1 MGQEIDQNHFT
12 EDDFKIFN
20 EKLETETT
28 YLEQLFTQH
37 KLSQVGPVAGFEIEA
52 WLIDSKG
59 KPAPKNQIFLDKLN
73 DPMVVHELSLF
84 NIELNI
90 QPENLQGNVFSIMQK
105 SLQQSWQQCQLTAK
119 EIDSDILMI
128 GILPSVRDSDLTLMN
143 MTKSNR
149 YKALNEQVLKL
160 RNGVPLHLD
169 IHGREQLKADH
180 FDVMLESAATS
191 FQIHLQTPLTQATE
205 MFNRALLLSA
215 PMVAVSANSPYLF
228 GCELWDETR
237 IPLFEQAVEC
247 GELAHR
253 RVNFGDHY
261 VSGSLFE
268 TFKENLEDYPVLVPN
283 LLTKAT
289 DEMAHLRFHNGT
301 IWRWN
306 RPLLG
311 FDQDGTP
318 HLRIEH
324 RVVPAGPTIV
334 DSIAN
339 AAFFYGMIYGLPY
352 DEALGKLP
360 FPLARENFYHCAKNG
375 LHALVDWPGIDLNRI
390 RDILLKRFIPLARKG
405 LTDLEINNADINKYM
420 GIIEKRVESGQN
432 GAEWQRSFVSRHG
445 RDMEALTRRYLHHQN
460 TGLPVAEWEI

>member
-1 MGQEIDQNHFT
+1 MGQEIEQNHFT
-12 EDDFKIFN
+12 DDDFKVFN
-20 EKLETETT
+20 KKLEAETV
-28 YLEQLFTQH
+28 YLEQLFAQN

-52 WLIDSKG
+52 WLINNKG
-59 KPAPKNQIFLDKLN
+59 EPAPKNQIFLDKLN

-90 QPENLQGNVFSIMQK
+90 QPEKLQGDVFSNMQRA
-105 SLQQSWQQCQLTAK
+105 LQNSWQKCQAAAK
-119 EIDSDILMI
+119 EIDTDILMI
-128 GILPSVRDSDLTLMN
+128 GILPSIRDSDLTLLN

-205 MFNRALLLSA
+205 MFNRSLLLSA

-253 RVNFGDHY
+253 RVSFGDHY
-261 VSGSLFE
+261 ATDSLFE
-268 TFKENLEDYPVLVPN
+268 NFKENLDAYPVLVPN
-283 LLTKAT
+283 LLPKDI
-289 DEMAHLRFHNGT
+289 DEMAHLRLHNGT

-311 FDQDGTP
+311 KDDDGTP

-339 AAFFYGMIYGLPY
+339 AAFFYGMMYGLPN
-352 DEALGKLP
+352 DVALSKLP
-360 FPLARENFYHCAKNG
+360 FPLARENFYHCAKDG
-375 LHALVDWPGIDLNRI
+375 LHALVDWPGLDISSI
-390 RDILLKRFIPLARKG
+390 REILLKRFIPLARKG
-405 LTDLEINNADINKYM
+405 LTELGINNADINKYM
-420 GIIEKRVESGQN
+420 GIIEKRVVSGQN
-432 GAEWQRSFVSRHG
+432 GAEWQRLFVAKYG
-445 RDMEALTRRYLHHQN
+445 RDMTALTLRYLHHQN

>member
-1 MGQEIDQNHFT
+1 MGQEIAQNHFT
-12 EDDFKIFN
+12 DDDFRVFN
-20 EKLETETT
+20 EKLESETA
-28 YLEQLFTQH
+28 YLEQLFKQQ
-37 KLSQVGPVAGFEIEA
+37 KLSQQGPVAGFEIEA
-52 WLIDSKG
+52 WLINNKG
-59 KPAPKNQIFLDKLN
+59 EPVPKNQIFLDELN

-90 QPENLQGNVFSIMQK
+90 QQEKLQDSVFSSMQE
-105 SLQQSWQQCQLTAK
+105 SLQNNWDKCRATAK
-119 EIDSDILMI
+119 NLDAEILMI
-128 GILPSVRDSDLTLMN
+128 GILPSIRDSDLTLLN

-149 YKALNEQVLKL
+149 YRALNEQVLKL

-169 IHGREQLKADH
+169 IHGHEKLKADH

-191 FQIHLQTPLTQATE
+191 FQLHLQTPLSQAAD
-205 MFNRALLLSA
+205 MFNRSLLLSA

-253 RVNFGDHY
+253 RVTFGDHY
-261 VSGSLFE
+261 AKESLFE
-268 TFKENLEDYPVLVPN
+268 HFQENLDSYPVLVPN
-283 LLTKAT
+283 LLPKNI

-311 FDQDGTP
+311 FDDDGTP

-324 RVVPAGPTIV
+324 RVVPAGPTVV

-339 AAFFYGMIYGLPY
+339 AAFFYGMMYGLPH
-352 DEALGKLP
+352 DEALSKLP
-360 FPLARENFYHCAKNG
+360 FPLARENFYHCAKDG
-375 LHALVDWPGIDLNRI
+375 LHALVDWPGIEMSSI
-390 RDILLKRFIPLARKG
+390 RDIILKRFIPLARTG
-405 LTDLEINNADINKYM
+405 LTELGINSTDIDKYM
-420 GIIEKRVESGQN
+420 GIIEQRVVSGQN
-432 GAEWQRSFVSRHG
+432 GAEWQRLFVTKNG
-445 RDMEALTRRYLHHQN
+445 RDMKALTLRYLHHQN
-460 TGLPVAEWEI
+460 SGLPVAEWGI

>member
-1 MGQEIDQNHFT
+1 MGQEIEQNHFSD
-12 EDDFKIFN
+12 DDFRIFN
-20 EKLETETT
+20 EKLETETV
-28 YLEQLFTQH
+28 YLEQLFTQN
-37 KLSQVGPVAGFEIEA
+37 KLSQLGPVAGFEIEA
-52 WLIDSKG
+52 WLIDNKG
-59 KPAPKNQIFLDKLN
+59 NPAPKNQIFLDKLN

-90 QPENLQGNVFSIMQK
+90 EPGNLQGNVFSEMQQ
-105 SLQQSWQQCQLTAK
+105 SLQHSWQKCQATAK
-119 EIDSDILMI
+119 AIDTDILMI
-128 GILPSVRDSDLTLMN
+128 GILPSIRDSDLTLRN

-191 FQIHLQTPLTQATE
+191 FQIHLQTPLTQAAE

-253 RVNFGDHY
+253 RVSFGDHY
-261 VSGSLFE
+261 ATDSLFE
-268 TFKENLEDYPVLVPN
+268 NFKENRDDYPVLVPN
-283 LLTKAT
+283 LLPKAT
-289 DEMAHLRFHNGT
+289 HEMAHLRFHNGT

-311 FDQDGTP
+311 FDPDGTP

-324 RVVPAGPTIV
+324 RVVPAGPTII

-339 AAFFYGMIYGLPY
+339 AAFFYGMIYGLPS
-352 DEALGKLP
+352 DEALTKLP
-360 FPLARENFYHCAKNG
+360 FPLARENFYHCAKDG
-375 LHALVDWPGIDLNRI
+375 LHALVDWPGIDLSSI
-390 RDILLKRFIPLARKG
+390 RDILLKHFIPLARKG
-405 LTDLEINNADINKYM
+405 LTELGINTADIDKYM

-432 GAEWQRSFVSRHG
+432 GAEWQRLYVARHG
-445 RDMEALTRRYLHHQN
+445 RDMTALTLRYLHHQN